1 MTLRLDTKT
10 VDLLGYASVVLR
22 TSRQQI
28 IEAAIGSYLLG
39 EDRLSKGDQDRIRY
53 HVKGV
58 R

>member
-1 MTLRLDTKT
+1 MTLRLDATT

-22 TSRQQI
+22 KSRQQI
-28 IEAAIGSYLLG
+28 IEAAIKTYLLG
-39 EDRLSKGDQDRIRY
+39 EEKLSKGDQDRIRY